1 MPRHDPVPDLERAA
15 RAWARYK
22 ALMSWMAL
30 AALVAVGLALIWLKS
45 QGLELNIHMAIATA
59 AGVGLS
65 VLLGTGLMGLIYFSS
80 HSGHDEGAHESTT
93 FVGTHDEEISKTDE
107 YRD

>member
-1 MPRHDPVPDLERAA
+1 MPSHDPIPDRERIVQ
-15 RAWARYK
+15 AWRRYK
-22 ALMSWMAL
+22 ALMSWMAV
-30 AALVAVGLALIWLKS
+30 AALVAVGLALLWLKS

-65 VLLGTGLMGLIYFSS
+65 VLLGTALMGLIYFSS
-80 HSGHDEGAHESTT
+80 HSGHDEEAS
-93 FVGTHDEEISKTDE
+93 SSDE